1 MSGAPANTSVGP
13 HQRFGA
19 RDRHMEVVHLSKSYD
34 GAQAVDDVSF
44 SLGDGQFLSLL
55 GPSGSGKTSTLLMV
69 AGFEQPTSGD
79 IRVAGRSILEDP
91 PQRRNLGVGFQS
103 YALFPHM
110 SVLQNVEFP
119 LRMRRVARR
128 ERRARASDLLEKVG
142 LTGLEDRR
150 PRQLSGGQQQ
160 RVSLARALV
169 FEPDALLLDEPLGA
183 LDKRLR
189 EHLQLEIKELHL
201 RTGVSVLYVTHD
213 QEEAMA
219 MSDRI
224 AVMCEGRVVQLGTPE
239 DVYHHPQTAFVA
251 HFLGETNL
259 LPCRQRSSDG
269 TYAQVIYTNGVRGLA
284 KSQRPYDEGKPSEVK
299 LSVRPERIE
308 FLTSDESRENE
319 TEAVVVSQ
327 TFLGSHTR
335 FVLEGLAQQ
344 LIVKSSSR
352 DAMPHAEPGE
362 TRRVGWAA
370 DDVQILSCD
379 E

>member
-1 MSGAPANTSVGP
+1 
-13 HQRFGA
+13 
-19 RDRHMEVVHLSKSYD
+19 MEVMNLSKSYV
-34 GAQAVDDVSF
+34 GTKAVENVSF
-44 SLGDGQFLSLL
+44 SLGEGQFLSLL

-69 AGFEQPTSGD
+69 AGFERPTSGD
-79 IRVAGRSILEDP
+79 IRVAGRSVLDDP

-119 LRMRRVARR
+119 LRMRRISRR
-128 ERRARASDLLEKVG
+128 ERRARAKDLLETVG
-142 LTGLEDRR
+142 LEGLEHRR

-189 EHLQLEIKELHL
+189 EHLQLEIKKLHL

-224 AVMCEGRVVQLGTPE
+224 AVMCEGRVVQMGTPK
-239 DVYHHPQTAFVA
+239 DVYHRPETAFVA

-259 LPCRQRSSDG
+259 LPCRHHSSDG
-269 TYAQVIYTNGVRGLA
+269 TYAQVTYRNGARGVA
-284 KSQRPYDEGKPSEVK
+284 RCQRTYDERGSSEVN

-308 FLTSDESRENE
+308 FLTSHESRENE

-335 FVLEGLAQQ
+335 YVLEGLAQQ
-344 LIVKSSSR
+344 LIVKSPDSR
-352 DAMPHAEPGE
+352 AMLHVEPGE

-370 DDVQILSCD
+370 DDVQILNDGESTD
-379 E
+379 RR